1 MMHPSPLTPPRV
13 HGDPSPS
20 RVVILISGSGTNL
33 QAIVDA
39 VDKGELAAVI
49 PLVVS
54 NRKAAYGLIRA
65 QERGIPT
72 LYFPLK
78 PYRDAGKSRQQYDA
92 DLAAEIQRV
101 EPDLIVL
108 AGWLHILSAAFLNQ
122 FPNRVINLHPALPG
136 QFDGVQAIERAFAAY
151 QRGEIEHSGCMVHL
165 AIPEVDAGPVVAQT
179 IVPIQPEDTLA
190 DFAAR
195 MHEAEHELT
204 VEAIRLMLEQ

>member
-1 MMHPSPLTPPRV
+1 
-13 HGDPSPS
+13 
-20 RVVILISGSGTNL
+20 LISGSGTNL

-39 VDKGELAAVI
+39 VDRGELAAVI

-54 NRKAAYGLIRA
+54 NRQAAYGLVRA
-65 QERGIPT
+65 QEAGIPS

-108 AGWLHILSAAFLNQ
+108 AGWMHILSAAFLNQ

-136 QFDGVQAIERAFAAY
+136 HFDGVQAIERAFAAY
-151 QRGEIEHSGCMVHL
+151 QRGAIEHSGCMVHL
-165 AIPEVDAGPVVAQT
+165 AIPEVDAGPVVAQA
-179 IVPIQPEDTLA
+179 IVPIRPDDSLA

-195 MHEAEHELT
+195 MHEAEHELI
-204 VEAIRLMLEQ
+204 VEAIQFMLEQ

>member
-1 MMHPSPLTPPRV
+1 MTR
-13 HGDPSPS
+13 PSPS
-20 RVVILISGSGTNL
+20 LPRLVILISGSGTNL

-39 VDKGELAAVI
+39 VDRGELAAVI

-54 NRKAAYGLIRA
+54 NRQAAYGLVRA
-65 QERGIPT
+65 QEAGIPS

-108 AGWLHILSAAFLNQ
+108 AGWMHILSAAFLNQ
-122 FPNRVINLHPALPG
+122 FSNRVINLHPALPG
-136 QFDGVQAIERAFAAY
+136 HFDGVQAIERAFAAY
-151 QRGEIEHSGCMVHL
+151 QRGAIEHSGCMVHL
-165 AIPEVDAGPVVAQT
+165 AIPEVDAGPVVAQA
-179 IVPIQPEDTLA
+179 IVPIRPDDSLA

-195 MHEAEHELT
+195 MHEAEHELI
-204 VEAIRLMLEQ
+204 VEAIQFMLEQCGD

>member
-1 MMHPSPLTPPRV
+1 MTR
-13 HGDPSPS
+13 PSPS
-20 RVVILISGSGTNL
+20 LPRLVILISGSGTNL

-39 VDKGELAAVI
+39 VDRGELAAVI

-54 NRKAAYGLIRA
+54 NRQAAYGLVRA
-65 QERGIPT
+65 QEAGIPS

-108 AGWLHILSAAFLNQ
+108 AGWMHILSAAFLNQ
-122 FPNRVINLHPALPG
+122 FSNRVINLHPALPG
-136 QFDGVQAIERAFAAY
+136 HFDGVQAIERAFAAY
-151 QRGEIEHSGCMVHL
+151 QRGAIEHSGCMVHL
-165 AIPEVDAGPVVAQT
+165 AIPEVDAGPVVAQA
-179 IVPIQPEDTLA
+179 IVPIRPDDSLA

-195 MHEAEHELT
+195 MHEAEHELI
-204 VEAIRLMLEQ
+204 VEAIQFMLEQ

>member
-1 MMHPSPLTPPRV
+1 
-13 HGDPSPS
+13 
-20 RVVILISGSGTNL
+20 LISGSGTNL

-39 VDKGELAAVI
+39 VDRGELAAVI

-54 NRKAAYGLIRA
+54 NRQAAYGLVRA
-65 QERGIPT
+65 QEAGIPS

-108 AGWLHILSAAFLNQ
+108 AGWMHILSAAFLNQ
-122 FPNRVINLHPALPG
+122 FSNRVINLHPALPG
-136 QFDGVQAIERAFAAY
+136 HFDGVQAIERAFAAY
-151 QRGEIEHSGCMVHL
+151 QRGAIEHSGCMVHL
-165 AIPEVDAGPVVAQT
+165 AIPEVDAGPVVAQA
-179 IVPIQPEDTLA
+179 IVPIRPDDSLA

-195 MHEAEHELT
+195 MHEAEHELI
-204 VEAIRLMLEQ
+204 VEAIQFMLEQCGD

>member
-1 MMHPSPLTPPRV
+1 MTR
-13 HGDPSPS
+13 PSPS
-20 RVVILISGSGTNL
+20 LPRLVILISGSGTNL

-39 VDKGELAAVI
+39 VARGELAAVI

-54 NRKAAYGLIRA
+54 NRQAAYGLVRA
-65 QERGIPT
+65 QEAGIPS

-108 AGWLHILSAAFLNQ
+108 AGWMHILSAAFLNQ

-136 QFDGVQAIERAFAAY
+136 HFDGVQAIERAFAAY

-165 AIPEVDAGPVVAQT
+165 AIPEVDAGPVVAQA
-179 IVPIQPEDTLA
+179 IVPIQPDDSLA

-195 MHEAEHELT
+195 MHEAEHELI
-204 VEAIRLMLEQ
+204 VEAIQFMLEQ